1 MVVEFD
7 LHCHSTRS
15 DGTFTPEQ
23 LIREAKRFGLKGL
36 GIVDHDVLPSGEL
49 LSLARSSSIP
59 VLCGI
64 ELHCD
69 DCNDILHIIGF
80 GVNEENEEI
89 RAILEVQ
96 AERERSRLFGLVEN
110 LNSAGMKLDF
120 EVDVASR
127 AKGRAVNYL
136 DVFNALFEKK
146 HFSSFYELKDF
157 LDAPDCKLMPSIVFP
172 SSEQFI
178 QAIHSQ
184 GGLAVLAHP
193 LTLSKQTRRRK
204 ITKAIKLGVN
214 AIELNYPY
222 AANGYS
228 PNSFDESDF
237 AFLRDLVKTSGLL
250 VSGGSDFHGSVKSR
264 VRMGLSGVGVKEFQ
278 KIAGRLRL

>member
-23 LIREAKRFGLKGL
+23 LIFEAKRLGLKGL
-36 GIVDHDVLPSGEL
+36 GIVDHDVLPSKEL
-49 LSLARSSSIP
+49 ISLAHSSSIP

-69 DCNDILHIIGF
+69 DCNDVLHILGY

-89 RAILEVQ
+89 ASILEIQ
-96 AERERSRLFGLVEN
+96 AEREHSRLRGLVEN

-120 EVDVASR
+120 ENDVVWR
-127 AKGRAVNYL
+127 AKGRSVNYL
-136 DVFNALFEKK
+136 DVFDALFEKK
-146 HFSSFYELKDF
+146 HFNNFYALKDF

-172 SSEQFI
+172 SSEAFI
-178 QAIHSQ
+178 RAIHSQ

-193 LTLSKQTRRRK
+193 LALNKETRKQK
-204 ITKAIKLGVN
+204 IKKAIKLGVN
-214 AIELNYPY
+214 AVELNYPY
-222 AANGYS
+222 VANGYS
-228 PNSFDESDF
+228 PSSFDDDDF
-237 AFLRDLVKTSGLL
+237 AFLRELVKASGLL
-250 VSGGSDFHGSVKSR
+250 VSGGSDFHGSVKGR
-264 VRMGLSGVGVKEFQ
+264 VRMGLAGIGVKEFS
-278 KIAGRLRL
+278 KIAGRLKL